1 MLPVES
7 QGSLAEIRPG
17 GRHIALGCK
26 AAHPARLC
34 WGTAVKLSA
43 LATCTVLCLSLAAP
57 GAGAQ
62 TTTRETP
69 PPDDVEQGDESEPM
83 DAPLD
88 EEVVSQESAAEPA
101 EQDTDA
107 AAPPETEPENEDAAA
122 PEADEEFER
131 ASG

>member
-17 GRHIALGCK
+17 VRRIALGCS

-43 LATCTVLCLSLAAP
+43 LAACTVLCLSLAAW
-57 GAGAQ
+57 GAQ
-62 TTTRETP
+62 ARTRETP
-69 PPDDVEQGDESEPM
+69 PPDDVEQGDESEPV
-83 DAPLD
+83 DGPLE
-88 EEVVSQESAAEPA
+88 EEVVSQEIAPEPA

-107 AAPPETEPENEDAAA
+107 AAPSETEPENDDAAA
-122 PEADEEFER
+122 PEAEEEFER
-131 ASG
+131 APG